1 MIQKKAK
8 GRLKKTFKII
18 TSIFVI
24 FFVVLLITTPS
35 RSNLEDWVYENY
47 GYQCDEFGVCQKDN
61 TEVLVMGQH
70 YRIGGIFMSV
80 QRSIEIPGS
89 NEETETIKA
98 FGILNKIYSM
108 EDNRFFEIVN

>member
-1 MIQKKAK
+1 
-8 GRLKKTFKII
+8 
-18 TSIFVI
+18 
-24 FFVVLLITTPS
+24 
-35 RSNLEDWVYENY
+35 
-47 GYQCDEFGVCQKDN
+47 
-61 TEVLVMGQH
+61 MGQH